1 MPACKGEWE
10 GISYIKPLRW
20 EMNGGILQQEE
31 AGSEIQ
37 QQEREKYCFPVIFLY
52 DLPALHT
59 PSGLSYKA

>member
-1 MPACKGEWE
+1 M
-10 GISYIKPLRW
+10 S
-20 EMNGGILQQEE
+20 GGILQQQE

-37 QQEREKYCFPVIFLY
+37 QQERENYCFPVIALH